1 MKIPT
6 AKEFK
11 KALNKLNNKDFN
23 EIYHK
28 LISKMDRDK
37 QKADG

>member
-6 AKEFK
+6 AKEFEK
-11 KALNKLNNKDFN
+11 SLNKLNDKDFN

-28 LISKMDRDK
+28 LINEMDQDK
-37 QKADG
+37 QKAD

>member
-1 MKIPT
+1 MKIP
-6 AKEFK
+6 AVKEFE

-28 LISKMDRDK
+28 LISKMD
-37 QKADG
+37 

>member
-6 AKEFK
+6 VKEFE

>member
-1 MKIPT
+1 MKIPA

-23 EIYHK
+23 EIYNK
-28 LISKMDRDK
+28 LINEMDK
-37 QKADG
+37 NK

>member
-6 AKEFK
+6 AKEFE
-11 KALNKLNNKDFN
+11 KALNKLNDKNFN

-28 LISKMDRDK
+28 LINEMDK
-37 QKADG
+37 NK

>member
-6 AKEFK
+6 ATEFE
-11 KALNKLNNKDFN
+11 KALHKLNDKDFN

-28 LISKMDRDK
+28 VINKIDQDK
-37 QKADG
+37 QKADR

>member
-6 AKEFK
+6 AKEFE
-11 KALNKLNNKDFN
+11 KALNKLNDKNFN
-23 EIYHK
+23 EIYYK
-28 LISKMDRDK
+28 LINEMDRDK

>member
-1 MKIPT
+1 MKIPA
-6 AKEFK
+6 AKEFE

-28 LISKMDRDK
+28 LINEMDRDK
-37 QKADG
+37 QKADR

>member
-6 AKEFK
+6 AKEFE
-11 KALNKLNNKDFN
+11 KALNKLNDKDFN

-28 LISKMDRDK
+28 LINEMDK
-37 QKADG
+37 NK

>member
-6 AKEFK
+6 AKEFA
-11 KALNKLNNKDFN
+11 KALNKLNNKDFD